1 MHHKEADDTEWVN
14 RLRSALNNVR
24 VNSAFTRATHGD
36 SGRHRGVGVNFRVI
50 PWGGFIDI

>member
-36 SGRHRGVGVNFRVI
+36 GGRHRGVGVNFRVI